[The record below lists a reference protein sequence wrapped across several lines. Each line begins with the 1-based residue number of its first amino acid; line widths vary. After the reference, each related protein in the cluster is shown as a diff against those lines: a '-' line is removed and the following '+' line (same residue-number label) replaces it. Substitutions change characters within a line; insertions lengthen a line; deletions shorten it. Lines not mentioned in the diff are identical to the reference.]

1 MAGEELPAVEV
12 GRRGL
17 AGDREWAVYTED
29 GGMGGG
35 NPPRRFR
42 QVDGLLAHRSGL
54 GDVCVP
60 SVTFPSGAALGAAD
74 PGIDEALTRSL
85 GRAVALR
92 RESDV
97 PHHDESAVHL

>member
-1 MAGEELPAVEV
+1 MAGEELPAVGV
-12 GRRGL
+12 SRRGL
-17 AGDREWAVYTED
+17 AGDRQWAVYTDD
-29 GGMGGG
+29 GGIGSGKST
-35 NPPRRFR
+35 RRFR

-54 GDVCVP
+54 GDGSVP
-60 SVTFPSGAALGAAD
+60 SVTFPSGAVLGAAD

-85 GRAVALR
+85 GRALTLR